1 MEFAGIVAGKVL
13 KQSKT
18 GVRTYLLVKTEKW
31 QICGGQSETLPAK
44 GYVLCAVESG
54 MGKTG
59 ALQAKGDVLCNVKT
73 EAGHAE
79 RNVSGG
85 QETTSQDGLPS
96 IGSRV
101 RISGSFLLYT
111 EATNI
116 GQFDARNYYAARK
129 IYGQVKKAT
138 LVYSTPP
145 NIIGRGK
152 ECLWQLR
159 RHLAETFLEVYG
171 EENGALLAA
180 MLLGERTFLSEE
192 TQSLYKAAGALHVIA
207 VSGLHISLLGLGLYR
222 LLRRIF
228 AAQAPAAVIS
238 VLCMAAYVFLVG
250 NPPSAVRAFIMFAM
264 GLLAGYWKR
273 TLDTPT
279 ALSLSAAII
288 LMGNPFYIGQSS
300 FLLSFLAIL
309 AISVFQPALKECLA
323 LINPYHFPLFRLLGS
338 RRAWGLRHLDPRK
351 SWRLYPLGSRKSW
364 RLCLLGSRKFW
375 RLCLLGSRQTWRL
388 RHLDPQKVTGVW
400 HELLKKAG
408 NGLQSSFS
416 VWIVTLPV
424 QLFFFSEVS
433 LFGIFF
439 NLLIIPLMGVILL
452 LGIAG
457 LFLKE
462 ISHLFV
468 FLTGSAFT
476 DLEITVISICRYAEG
491 IFFAIIKA
499 GGSLA
504 DRLSFAMWTPG
515 KPVYGKMLLAFCLL
529 ILFCLLGNL
538 SENGRTFP
546 EKFWKYRL
554 GILLGV
560 ILLLAGYP
568 AHNLQITFL
577 DVGQGDGICME
588 LPDGRVYLM
597 DGGSSDV
604 SKVGNYRL
612 VPFLKAKGIR
622 KIDAVFLSH
631 GDTDHINGI
640 AELLEENQISIDC
653 VCLPAGAEQEEF
665 AEIKDLART
674 RNISVRTIQAGDFWE
689 NNGTKFWCLNPAD
702 VTESGNAAS
711 VVLYM
716 EYQNFSML
724 LTGDLE
730 GEGEKSVA
738 ALLRSNA
745 ITGISVLK
753 VAHHGSKNS
762 TKEEFLR
769 QCSPAVA
776 VISCGE
782 RNTYGHPHKET
793 LERLNDMGTAVYRT
807 DCSGAV
813 QITVSGSRMKVTEY
827 RRR

>member
-1 MEFAGIVAGKVL
+1 MELAGIVAGKVL

-18 GVRTYLLVKTEKW
+18 GVRTYLMVKTEKW
-31 QICGGQSETLPAK
+31 QFSGGQSETLPAK
-44 GYVLCAVESG
+44 GYVLCAVEG
-54 MGKTG
+54 RIGKMGT
-59 ALQAKGDVLCNVKT
+59 LQAKGNVLCNVKT
-73 EAGHAE
+73 GEGHTE
-79 RNVSGG
+79 RNVSGRKG
-85 QETTSQDGLPS
+85 TSSQDGLPS

-101 RISGSFLLYT
+101 RISGSFSLYT

-129 IYGQVKKAT
+129 IYGQVKKAAI
-138 LVYSTPP
+138 VYTEPP
-145 NIIGRGK
+145 NITGRGK

-180 MLLGERTFLSEE
+180 MLLGERTYLSEE

-228 AAQAPAAVIS
+228 DAQAPAAVIS

-309 AISVFQPALKECLA
+309 AIAVFQPALKECLA
-323 LINPYHFPLFRLLGS
+323 HINPYHFPLSRLLDSRKFWRLHPLGSRWAWRLHLLDSRKFWRLHLLGS
-338 RRAWGLRHLDPRK
+338 RRAWRLHLLD
-351 SWRLYPLGSRKSW
+351 
-364 RLCLLGSRKFW
+364 SRKF
-375 RLCLLGSRQTWRL
+375 WRL
-388 RHLDPQKVTGVW
+388 RHLDPQKVPEVC
-400 HELLKKAG
+400 HEFLKKAG

-416 VWIVTLPV
+416 VWMVTLPV

-462 ISHLFV
+462 IFHLFT
-468 FLTGSAFT
+468 FLTGSVLT

-491 IFFAIIKA
+491 LFFAVIKA

-504 DRLSFAMWTPG
+504 DRLSFTMWMPG
-515 KPVYGKMLLAFCLL
+515 KPAYGKMLLAFCLL
-529 ILFCLLGNL
+529 LLFCLLGNL

-568 AHNLQITFL
+568 SHNLQITFL
-577 DVGQGDGICME
+577 DVGQGEGICME

-631 GDTDHINGI
+631 GDADHINGI
-640 AELLEENQISIDC
+640 AELLEEKQISIDC
-653 VCLPAGAEQEEF
+653 ICLPAGAEQEEF
-665 AEIKDLART
+665 VEIRDLARA

-689 NNGTKFWCLNPAD
+689 SNGTKFLCLNPAD

-716 EYQNFSML
+716 EYENFSML

-738 ALLRSNA
+738 DLLRTNA
-745 ITGISVLK
+745 IADVSVLK

-782 RNTYGHPHKET
+782 HNTYGHPHKET
-793 LERLNDMGTAVYRT
+793 LERLNDMGTAIYRT

>member
-1 MEFAGIVAGKVL
+1 MELAGLVAGKVL

-31 QICGGQSETLPAK
+31 QFSGGQSETLPAK
-44 GYVLCAVESG
+44 GYVLCAVEGG

-59 ALQAKGDVLCNVKT
+59 AGQT
-73 EAGHAE
+73 E
-79 RNVSGG
+79 RNVSGRQG
-85 QETTSQDGLPS
+85 TSSQDGLPS

-101 RISGSFLLYT
+101 RISGSFSLYT

-129 IYGQVKKAT
+129 IYGQVKKAAI
-138 LVYSTPP
+138 VYTEPP

-228 AAQAPAAVIS
+228 DAQAPAAVIS

-309 AISVFQPALKECLA
+309 AIAVFQPALKECLA
-323 LINPYHFPLFRLLGS
+323 HINPYHFPLS
-338 RRAWGLRHLDPRK
+338 
-351 SWRLYPLGSRKSW
+351 
-364 RLCLLGSRKFW
+364 CLLGSRKFW
-375 RLCLLGSRQTWRL
+375 RL
-388 RHLDPQKVTGVW
+388 RHLDPQEVTGGCQ
-400 HELLKKAG
+400 ELLKKAG

-462 ISHLFV
+462 IFHLFT
-468 FLTGSAFT
+468 FLTGSVLT

-491 IFFAIIKA
+491 IFFSIIKA

-504 DRLSFAMWTPG
+504 DRLSFAMWMPG
-515 KPVYGKMLLAFCLL
+515 KPAYGKMLLAFGLL
-529 ILFCLLGNL
+529 LLFCLLGNL

-631 GDTDHINGI
+631 GDADHINGI
-640 AELLEENQISIDC
+640 AELLEEKQMSIDC
-653 VCLPAGAEQEEF
+653 ICLPAGAEQEEF
-665 AEIKDLART
+665 VEIRDLARA

-689 NNGTKFWCLNPAD
+689 NNGAKFWCLNPAD

-711 VVLYM
+711 MVLYM
-716 EYQNFSML
+716 EYENFSML

-738 ALLRSNA
+738 DLLRTNA
-745 ITGISVLK
+745 IADVSVLK

-769 QCSPAVA
+769 QCSPTVA

-782 RNTYGHPHKET
+782 HNTYGHPHKET
-793 LERLNDMGTAVYRT
+793 LERLNDMGTAIYRT

>member
-1 MEFAGIVAGKVL
+1 MELAGIVAGKVL

-31 QICGGQSETLPAK
+31 QICGGQSETPPAK

-73 EAGHAE
+73 GAGQTE

-85 QETTSQDGLPS
+85 QGTTSQDGLPS

-129 IYGQVKKAT
+129 IYGQVKKAAI
-138 LVYSTPP
+138 VYTEPP

-228 AAQAPAAVIS
+228 ASQAPAAVIS

-264 GLLAGYWKR
+264 GLLAEYWKR
-273 TLDTPT
+273 TLDPPT

-288 LMGNPFYIGQSS
+288 LMGNSFYIGQSS

-338 RRAWGLRHLDPRK
+338 R
-351 SWRLYPLGSRKSW
+351 
-364 RLCLLGSRKFW
+364 
-375 RLCLLGSRQTWRL
+375 QTWRL
-388 RHLDPQKVTGVW
+388 RHLDPQKVPGVC
-400 HELLKKAG
+400 HELLKKVG
-408 NGLQSSFS
+408 NGLLSSFS

-462 ISHLFV
+462 IFHLFAFLAGSV
-468 FLTGSAFT
+468 FA

-504 DRLSFAMWTPG
+504 DRLSFTMWTPG

-529 ILFCLLGNL
+529 LLFCLLGNL

-631 GDTDHINGI
+631 GDADHINGI
-640 AELLEENQISIDC
+640 AELLEEKQISIDC
-653 VCLPAGAEQEEF
+653 VCLPAGAEQEKF
-665 AEIKDLART
+665 AEIKDLARA

-813 QITVSGSRMKVTEY
+813 QITVAGNRMKVTEY

>member
-1 MEFAGIVAGKVL
+1 MELAGLVTGKVL

-31 QICGGQSETLPAK
+31 QFSGGQSETLPAK

-54 MGKTG
+54 MG
-59 ALQAKGDVLCNVKT
+59 QA
-73 EAGHAE
+73 
-79 RNVSGG
+79 SS
-85 QETTSQDGLPS
+85 SQDGLPS

-101 RISGSFLLYT
+101 RISGNFSLYT

-129 IYGQVKKAT
+129 IYGQVKKAAI
-138 LVYSTPP
+138 VYTEPP

-228 AAQAPAAVIS
+228 DAQAPAAVIS

-309 AISVFQPALKECLA
+309 AIAVFQPALKECLA
-323 LINPYHFPLFRLLGS
+323 LINPYHFPLSRLLDS
-338 RRAWGLRHLDPRK
+338 RRA
-351 SWRLYPLGSRKSW
+351 
-364 RLCLLGSRKFW
+364 
-375 RLCLLGSRQTWRL
+375 WRL
-388 RHLDPQKVTGVW
+388 RHLDPQEVTGGC

-462 ISHLFV
+462 IFHLFT
-468 FLTGSAFT
+468 FLTGSVLT
-476 DLEITVISICRYAEG
+476 DLEITVTSICRYAEG

-504 DRLSFAMWTPG
+504 DRLSLAMWMPG
-515 KPVYGKMLLAFCLL
+515 KPAYGKMLLAFGLL
-529 ILFCLLGNL
+529 LLFCLLGNL

-560 ILLLAGYP
+560 ILLLARYP

-631 GDTDHINGI
+631 GDADHINGI
-640 AELLEENQISIDC
+640 AELLEEKQMSIDC
-653 VCLPAGAEQEEF
+653 ICLPAGAEQEEF
-665 AEIKDLART
+665 VEIRDLARA

-689 NNGTKFWCLNPAD
+689 NNGAKFWCLNPAD
-702 VTESGNAAS
+702 VTASGNAAS
-711 VVLYM
+711 MVLYM
-716 EYQNFSML
+716 EYQDFSML

-730 GEGEKSVA
+730 GGGEKSVA

-782 RNTYGHPHKET
+782 HNTYGHPHKET
-793 LERLNDMGTAVYRT
+793 LERLNDMGTAIYRT

>member
-1 MEFAGIVAGKVL
+1 MELAGIVAGKVL

-18 GVRTYLLVKTEKW
+18 GVRTYLMVKTEKW
-31 QICGGQSETLPAK
+31 QFSGGQSETLPAK

-54 MGKTG
+54 MGKT
-59 ALQAKGDVLCNVKT
+59 V
-73 EAGHAE
+73 AGQTE
-79 RNVSGG
+79 RNISGRQG
-85 QETTSQDGLPS
+85 TSSQDGLPS

-101 RISGSFLLYT
+101 RISGSFSLYT
-111 EATNI
+111 ETTNI

-129 IYGQVKKAT
+129 IYGQVKKAAI
-138 LVYSTPP
+138 VYTEPP

-192 TQSLYKAAGALHVIA
+192 TQSLYKAAGTLHVIA

-228 AAQAPAAVIS
+228 DAQAPAAVIS

-309 AISVFQPALKECLA
+309 AIAVFQPALKECLA
-323 LINPYHFPLFRLLGS
+323 LINPYHFPLSRLLDS
-338 RRAWGLRHLDPRK
+338 RRA
-351 SWRLYPLGSRKSW
+351 
-364 RLCLLGSRKFW
+364 
-375 RLCLLGSRQTWRL
+375 WRL
-388 RHLDPQKVTGVW
+388 RHLDPQKVTGGC

-439 NLLIIPLMGVILL
+439 NPLIIPLMGVILL

-462 ISHLFV
+462 IFHLFT
-468 FLTGSAFT
+468 FLTGSALT
-476 DLEITVISICRYAEG
+476 DWEITVISICRYAEG

-515 KPVYGKMLLAFCLL
+515 KPVYGKMLLAFGLL
-529 ILFCLLGNL
+529 LLFCLLGNL
-538 SENGRTFP
+538 SENGRTIP

-631 GDTDHINGI
+631 GDADHINGI
-640 AELLEENQISIDC
+640 AELLEEKQMSIDC
-653 VCLPAGAEQEEF
+653 ICLPAGAEQEEF
-665 AEIKDLART
+665 VEIRDLARA

-689 NNGTKFWCLNPAD
+689 NNGAKFWCLNPAD
-702 VTESGNAAS
+702 VTASGNAAS
-711 VVLYM
+711 IVLYM
-716 EYQNFSML
+716 EYQDFSML

-782 RNTYGHPHKET
+782 HNTYGHPHKET

-827 RRR
+827 RRRR

>member
-1 MEFAGIVAGKVL
+1 MELAGIVAGKVL

-18 GVRTYLLVKTEKW
+18 GVRTYLMVKTEKW
-31 QICGGQSETLPAK
+31 QFSGGQSETLPAK

-54 MGKTG
+54 MGKT
-59 ALQAKGDVLCNVKT
+59 V
-73 EAGHAE
+73 AGQTE
-79 RNVSGG
+79 RNISGRQG
-85 QETTSQDGLPS
+85 TSSQDGLPS

-101 RISGSFLLYT
+101 RISGSFSLYT

-129 IYGQVKKAT
+129 IYGQVKKAAI
-138 LVYSTPP
+138 VYTEPP

-192 TQSLYKAAGALHVIA
+192 TQSLYKAAGTLHVIA

-228 AAQAPAAVIS
+228 DAQAPAAVIS

-250 NPPSAVRAFIMFAM
+250 NPPSAVRAFIMFSM

-309 AISVFQPALKECLA
+309 AIAVFQPALKECLA
-323 LINPYHFPLFRLLGS
+323 LINPYHFPLSRLLDS
-338 RRAWGLRHLDPRK
+338 RRA
-351 SWRLYPLGSRKSW
+351 
-364 RLCLLGSRKFW
+364 
-375 RLCLLGSRQTWRL
+375 WRL
-388 RHLDPQKVTGVW
+388 RHLDPQKVTGGC

-462 ISHLFV
+462 IFHLFT
-468 FLTGSAFT
+468 FLTGSALT
-476 DLEITVISICRYAEG
+476 DWEITVISICRYAEG

-515 KPVYGKMLLAFCLL
+515 KPVYGKMLLAFGLL
-529 ILFCLLGNL
+529 LLFCLLGNL
-538 SENGRTFP
+538 SENGRTIP

-588 LPDGRVYLM
+588 LPDGSVYLM

-631 GDTDHINGI
+631 GDADHINGI
-640 AELLEENQISIDC
+640 AELLEEKQMSIDC
-653 VCLPAGAEQEEF
+653 ICLPAGAEQEEF
-665 AEIKDLART
+665 VEIRDLARA

-689 NNGTKFWCLNPAD
+689 NNGAKFWCLNPAD

-711 VVLYM
+711 MVLYM
-716 EYQNFSML
+716 EYQDFSML

-782 RNTYGHPHKET
+782 HNTYGHPHKET

>member
-1 MEFAGIVAGKVL
+1 MELAGLVTGKVL

-31 QICGGQSETLPAK
+31 QFSGGQSETLPAK

-59 ALQAKGDVLCNVKT
+59 AGQT
-73 EAGHAE
+73 E
-79 RNVSGG
+79 RNVSGRQG
-85 QETTSQDGLPS
+85 TSSQDGLPS

-101 RISGSFLLYT
+101 RISGNFSLYT

-129 IYGQVKKAT
+129 IYGQVKKAAI
-138 LVYSTPP
+138 VYTEPP
-145 NIIGRGK
+145 NITGRGK

-228 AAQAPAAVIS
+228 DAQAPAAVIS

-309 AISVFQPALKECLA
+309 AIAVFQPALKECLA
-323 LINPYHFPLFRLLGS
+323 LINPYHFPLSRLLDS
-338 RRAWGLRHLDPRK
+338 RRA
-351 SWRLYPLGSRKSW
+351 
-364 RLCLLGSRKFW
+364 
-375 RLCLLGSRQTWRL
+375 WRL
-388 RHLDPQKVTGVW
+388 RHLDPQEVTGGC

-462 ISHLFV
+462 IFHLFT
-468 FLTGSAFT
+468 FLTGSVLT
-476 DLEITVISICRYAEG
+476 DLEITVTSICRYAEG

-504 DRLSFAMWTPG
+504 DRLSLAMWMPG
-515 KPVYGKMLLAFCLL
+515 KPAYGKMLLAFGLL
-529 ILFCLLGNL
+529 LLFCLLGNL

-560 ILLLAGYP
+560 ILLLARYP

-631 GDTDHINGI
+631 GDADHINGI
-640 AELLEENQISIDC
+640 AELLEEKQMSIDC
-653 VCLPAGAEQEEF
+653 ICLPAGAEQEEF
-665 AEIKDLART
+665 VEIRDLARA

-689 NNGTKFWCLNPAD
+689 NNGAKFWCLNPAD
-702 VTESGNAAS
+702 VTASGNAAS
-711 VVLYM
+711 MVLYM
-716 EYQNFSML
+716 KYQDFSML

-730 GEGEKSVA
+730 GGGEKSVA

-782 RNTYGHPHKET
+782 HNTYGHPHKET
-793 LERLNDMGTAVYRT
+793 LERLNDMGTAIYRT

>member
-1 MEFAGIVAGKVL
+1 MELAGIVAGKVL

-31 QICGGQSETLPAK
+31 QICSGQSETPPAK

-59 ALQAKGDVLCNVKT
+59 AGQT
-73 EAGHAE
+73 E
-79 RNVSGG
+79 RNVSGRQG
-85 QETTSQDGLPS
+85 NSSQDGLPS

-101 RISGSFLLYT
+101 RISGSFSLYT

-129 IYGQVKKAT
+129 IYGQVKKAVI
-138 LVYSTPP
+138 VYTEPP

-207 VSGLHISLLGLGLYR
+207 VSGLHISLLGLGLYH

-288 LMGNPFYIGQSS
+288 LIGNPFYIGQSS

-323 LINPYHFPLFRLLGS
+323 LINPYHFPLFRLLDS
-338 RRAWGLRHLDPRK
+338 RRAWGLRHLDP
-351 SWRLYPLGSRKSW
+351 
-364 RLCLLGSRKFW
+364 
-375 RLCLLGSRQTWRL
+375 
-388 RHLDPQKVTGVW
+388 QKVLGVC
-400 HELLKKAG
+400 HVLLKKVG
-408 NGLQSSFS
+408 NGLLSSFS

-462 ISHLFV
+462 IFHLFA
-468 FLTGSAFT
+468 FLADSALT

-504 DRLSFAMWTPG
+504 DRLSFTMWTPG

-529 ILFCLLGNL
+529 LLFCLLGNL
-538 SENGRTFP
+538 SENGRIFP

-640 AELLEENQISIDC
+640 AELLEEKQISIDC
-653 VCLPAGAEQEEF
+653 VCLPAGAEQEKF
-665 AEIKDLART
+665 AEIKDLARA

-793 LERLNDMGTAVYRT
+793 LEKLNDMGTAVYRT

-813 QITVSGSRMKVTEY
+813 QITVAGNRMKVTEY

>member
-1 MEFAGIVAGKVL
+1 
-13 KQSKT
+13 
-18 GVRTYLLVKTEKW
+18 
-31 QICGGQSETLPAK
+31 
-44 GYVLCAVESG
+44 
-54 MGKTG
+54 
-59 ALQAKGDVLCNVKT
+59 
-73 EAGHAE
+73 
-79 RNVSGG
+79 
-85 QETTSQDGLPS
+85 
-96 IGSRV
+96 
-101 RISGSFLLYT
+101 
-111 EATNI
+111 
-116 GQFDARNYYAARK
+116 
-129 IYGQVKKAT
+129 
-138 LVYSTPP
+138 
-145 NIIGRGK
+145 
-152 ECLWQLR
+152 
-159 RHLAETFLEVYG
+159 
-171 EENGALLAA
+171 

-228 AAQAPAAVIS
+228 ASQAPAAVIS

-338 RRAWGLRHLDPRK
+338 RQTWRLHLLDSRK
-351 SWRLYPLGSRKSW
+351 SWRLCLLGSRKSW
-364 RLCLLGSRKFW
+364 RLCLLGSRKSW

-388 RHLDPQKVTGVW
+388 RHLDPQKVPGVC
-400 HELLKKAG
+400 HELLKKVG
-408 NGLQSSFS
+408 NGLLSSFS

-462 ISHLFV
+462 ISHLFA

-504 DRLSFAMWTPG
+504 DRLSFTMWTPG

-529 ILFCLLGNL
+529 LLFCLLGKL

-631 GDTDHINGI
+631 GDADHINGI
-640 AELLEENQISIDC
+640 AELLEEKQISIDG

-665 AEIKDLART
+665 AEIKDLARA

-762 TKEEFLR
+762 TKEEFLL

>member
-1 MEFAGIVAGKVL
+1 MELEGIVAGKVL

-18 GVRTYLLVKTEKW
+18 GIRTYLLVKTEKW
-31 QICGGQSETLPAK
+31 QFSGGQSETLPAK

-59 ALQAKGDVLCNVKT
+59 AGQT
-73 EAGHAE
+73 E
-79 RNVSGG
+79 RNVSGRQG
-85 QETTSQDGLPS
+85 TSSQDGLPS

-101 RISGSFLLYT
+101 RISGSFSLYT

-116 GQFDARNYYAARK
+116 GQFDARNYYVARK
-129 IYGQVKKAT
+129 IYGQVKKAAI
-138 LVYSTPP
+138 VYTESP

-207 VSGLHISLLGLGLYR
+207 VSGLHISLLGLGMYR

-228 AAQAPAAVIS
+228 DAQAPAAVIS

-309 AISVFQPALKECLA
+309 AIAVFQPALKECLA
-323 LINPYHFPLFRLLGS
+323 HINPYHFPLS
-338 RRAWGLRHLDPRK
+338 
-351 SWRLYPLGSRKSW
+351 
-364 RLCLLGSRKFW
+364 CLLGSRKFW
-375 RLCLLGSRQTWRL
+375 RL
-388 RHLDPQKVTGVW
+388 RHLDPQEVTGGCQ
-400 HELLKKAG
+400 ELLKKAG

-462 ISHLFV
+462 IFHLFT
-468 FLTGSAFT
+468 FLTGSVLT
-476 DLEITVISICRYAEG
+476 GWEITVISICRYAEG
-491 IFFAIIKA
+491 LFFAVIKA

-504 DRLSFAMWTPG
+504 DRLSFTMWMPG
-515 KPVYGKMLLAFCLL
+515 KPAYGKMLLAFCLL
-529 ILFCLLGNL
+529 LLFCLLGNL

-560 ILLLAGYP
+560 ILLLARYP
-568 AHNLQITFL
+568 SHNLQITFL

-604 SKVGNYRL
+604 SKIGNYRL

-631 GDTDHINGI
+631 GDADHINGI
-640 AELLEENQISIDC
+640 AELLEEKQMSIDC
-653 VCLPAGAEQEEF
+653 ICLPAGAEQEEF
-665 AEIKDLART
+665 AEIRDLARA

-689 NNGTKFWCLNPAD
+689 NNGAKFWCLNPAD

-711 VVLYM
+711 MVLYM
-716 EYQNFSML
+716 EYENFSML

-738 ALLRSNA
+738 DLLRTNA
-745 ITGISVLK
+745 IADVSVLK

-769 QCSPAVA
+769 QCSPTVA

-782 RNTYGHPHKET
+782 HNTYGHPHKET
-793 LERLNDMGTAVYRT
+793 LERLNDMGTAIYRT

>member
-1 MEFAGIVAGKVL
+1 MELAGLVTGKVL

-31 QICGGQSETLPAK
+31 QFSGGQSETLPAK
-44 GYVLCAVESG
+44 GYVLCAVESR

-59 ALQAKGDVLCNVKT
+59 AGQT
-73 EAGHAE
+73 E
-79 RNVSGG
+79 RNISGRQG
-85 QETTSQDGLPS
+85 TSFQDGLPS

-101 RISGSFLLYT
+101 RISGSFSLYT

-129 IYGQVKKAT
+129 IYGQVKKAAI
-138 LVYSTPP
+138 VYTEPP

-222 LLRRIF
+222 LLCRIF
-228 AAQAPAAVIS
+228 DAQAPAAVIS

-309 AISVFQPALKECLA
+309 AIAVFQPALKECLA
-323 LINPYHFPLFRLLGS
+323 LINPYHFPLS
-338 RRAWGLRHLDPRK
+338 
-351 SWRLYPLGSRKSW
+351 
-364 RLCLLGSRKFW
+364 CLLGSRKFW
-375 RLCLLGSRQTWRL
+375 RL
-388 RHLDPQKVTGVW
+388 RHLDPQKVPEVC
-400 HELLKKAG
+400 HEFLKKAG

-462 ISHLFV
+462 IFHLFA
-468 FLTGSAFT
+468 FLTGSVLT
-476 DLEITVISICRYAEG
+476 DWEITVISICRYAEG
-491 IFFAIIKA
+491 FFFAVIKA

-504 DRLSFAMWTPG
+504 DRLSFTMWTPG
-515 KPVYGKMLLAFCLL
+515 KPVYGKMLLAFGLL
-529 ILFCLLGNL
+529 LLFCLLGNL

-631 GDTDHINGI
+631 GDADHINGI
-640 AELLEENQISIDC
+640 AELLEEKQMSIDC
-653 VCLPAGAEQEEF
+653 ICLPAGAEQEEF
-665 AEIKDLART
+665 VEIRDLARA

-689 NNGTKFWCLNPAD
+689 NNGAKFWCLNPAD
-702 VTESGNAAS
+702 VTASGNAAS
-711 VVLYM
+711 MVLYM
-716 EYQNFSML
+716 EYQDFSML

-730 GEGEKSVA
+730 GEGEKSVV

-782 RNTYGHPHKET
+782 HNTYGHPHKET
-793 LERLNDMGTAVYRT
+793 LERLNDMGTAIYRT

>member
-1 MEFAGIVAGKVL
+1 MELAGIVAGKVL

-18 GVRTYLLVKTEKW
+18 GVRTYLMVKTEKW
-31 QICGGQSETLPAK
+31 QFSGGQSETLPAK

-54 MGKTG
+54 MGKT
-59 ALQAKGDVLCNVKT
+59 V
-73 EAGHAE
+73 AGQTE
-79 RNVSGG
+79 RNISGRQG
-85 QETTSQDGLPS
+85 TSSQDGLPS

-101 RISGSFLLYT
+101 RISGSFSLYT
-111 EATNI
+111 ETTNI

-129 IYGQVKKAT
+129 IYGQVKKAAI
-138 LVYSTPP
+138 VYTEPP

-192 TQSLYKAAGALHVIA
+192 TQSLYKAAGTLHVIA

-228 AAQAPAAVIS
+228 DAQAPAAVIS

-309 AISVFQPALKECLA
+309 AIAVFQPALKECLA
-323 LINPYHFPLFRLLGS
+323 LINPYHFPLSRLLDS
-338 RRAWGLRHLDPRK
+338 RRA
-351 SWRLYPLGSRKSW
+351 
-364 RLCLLGSRKFW
+364 
-375 RLCLLGSRQTWRL
+375 WRL
-388 RHLDPQKVTGVW
+388 RHLDPQKVTGGC

-439 NLLIIPLMGVILL
+439 NPLIIPLMGVILL

-462 ISHLFV
+462 IFHLFT
-468 FLTGSAFT
+468 FLTGSALT
-476 DLEITVISICRYAEG
+476 DWEITVISICRYAEG

-515 KPVYGKMLLAFCLL
+515 KPVYGKMLLAFGLL
-529 ILFCLLGNL
+529 LLFCLLGNL
-538 SENGRTFP
+538 SENGRTIP

-631 GDTDHINGI
+631 GDADHINGI
-640 AELLEENQISIDC
+640 AELLEEKQMSIDC
-653 VCLPAGAEQEEF
+653 ICLPAGAEQEEF
-665 AEIKDLART
+665 VEIRDLARA

-689 NNGTKFWCLNPAD
+689 NNGAKFWCLNPAD
-702 VTESGNAAS
+702 VTASGNAAS
-711 VVLYM
+711 IVLYM
-716 EYQNFSML
+716 EYQDFSML

-738 ALLRSNA
+738 VLLRSNA

-782 RNTYGHPHKET
+782 HNTYGHPHKET

>member
-1 MEFAGIVAGKVL
+1 MELAGIVAGKVL

-31 QICGGQSETLPAK
+31 QICSGQSETPPAK

-54 MGKTG
+54 MG
-59 ALQAKGDVLCNVKT
+59 QA
-73 EAGHAE
+73 
-79 RNVSGG
+79 SSS
-85 QETTSQDGLPS
+85 QEGLPS

-101 RISGSFLLYT
+101 RISGSFSLYT

-129 IYGQVKKAT
+129 IYGQVKKVAI
-138 LVYSTPP
+138 VYTEPP

-192 TQSLYKAAGALHVIA
+192 TQSLYKAAGTLHVIA

-228 AAQAPAAVIS
+228 AVQAPAAVIS

-338 RRAWGLRHLDPRK
+338 RR
-351 SWRLYPLGSRKSW
+351 
-364 RLCLLGSRKFW
+364 
-375 RLCLLGSRQTWRL
+375 TWRL

-462 ISHLFV
+462 ISHLFA
-468 FLTGSAFT
+468 FLTGCAFT
-476 DLEITVISICRYAEG
+476 NLEITVISICRYAEG

-504 DRLSFAMWTPG
+504 DRLSFTMWTPG

-529 ILFCLLGNL
+529 LLFCLLGNL

-640 AELLEENQISIDC
+640 AELLEEKQISIDC

-665 AEIKDLART
+665 AEIKDLARA

-738 ALLRSNA
+738 ALLRTNA
-745 ITGISVLK
+745 ITGVSVLK

-807 DCSGAV
+807 DCSGAI
-813 QITVSGSRMKVTEY
+813 QITVTGSRMKVTEY

>member
-1 MEFAGIVAGKVL
+1 MELAGIVAGKVL

-18 GVRTYLLVKTEKW
+18 GVRTYLMVKTEKW
-31 QICGGQSETLPAK
+31 QFSGGQSETLPAK
-44 GYVLCAVESG
+44 GYVLCAVEG
-54 MGKTG
+54 RIGEMET
-59 ALQAKGDVLCNVKT
+59 LQAKGNVLCNVKT
-73 EAGHAE
+73 GAGQTE
-79 RNVSGG
+79 RNVSGRQG
-85 QETTSQDGLPS
+85 TSSQDGLPS

-101 RISGSFLLYT
+101 RISGSFFLYT

-138 LVYSTPP
+138 IVYTEPP

-159 RHLAETFLEVYG
+159 RHLAESFLEVYG

-323 LINPYHFPLFRLLGS
+323 LINPYHFPLSRLLDS
-338 RRAWGLRHLDPRK
+338 RRA
-351 SWRLYPLGSRKSW
+351 
-364 RLCLLGSRKFW
+364 
-375 RLCLLGSRQTWRL
+375 WRL
-388 RHLDPQKVTGVW
+388 RHLDPQKVPGVC
-400 HELLKKAG
+400 HVLLKKVG
-408 NGLQSSFS
+408 NGLLSSFS

-462 ISHLFV
+462 ISHLFA

-476 DLEITVISICRYAEG
+476 DLEITVINICRYAEG

-504 DRLSFAMWTPG
+504 DRLSFTMWTPG

-529 ILFCLLGNL
+529 LLFCLLGNL

-640 AELLEENQISIDC
+640 AELLEEKQISVDC

-665 AEIKDLART
+665 AEIKDLARA

-807 DCSGAV
+807 DCSGAI
-813 QITVSGSRMKVTEY
+813 QITVTGNRMKVTEY

>member
-1 MEFAGIVAGKVL
+1 MELEGIVAGKVL

-18 GVRTYLLVKTEKW
+18 GIRTYLLVKTEKW
-31 QICGGQSETLPAK
+31 QFSGGQSETLPAK
-44 GYVLCAVESG
+44 GYVLCAVEGG

-59 ALQAKGDVLCNVKT
+59 AGQT
-73 EAGHAE
+73 E
-79 RNVSGG
+79 RNVAGG
-85 QETTSQDGLPS
+85 QGTSSQDGLPS

-101 RISGSFLLYT
+101 RISGSFSLYT

-116 GQFDARNYYAARK
+116 GQFDARNYYAARQ
-129 IYGQVKKAT
+129 IYGQVKKTAI
-138 LVYSTPP
+138 VYTEPP
-145 NIIGRGK
+145 NITGRGK

-228 AAQAPAAVIS
+228 DAQAPAAVIS

-309 AISVFQPALKECLA
+309 AIAVFQPALKECLA
-323 LINPYHFPLFRLLGS
+323 LINPYHFPLSRLWNSGNVWRIRPWNSGKFLGV
-338 RRAWGLRHLDPRK
+338 
-351 SWRLYPLGSRKSW
+351 
-364 RLCLLGSRKFW
+364 
-375 RLCLLGSRQTWRL
+375 
-388 RHLDPQKVTGVW
+388 RHLDPQKVPEVC
-400 HELLKKAG
+400 HEFLKKAG

-462 ISHLFV
+462 IFHLFA
-468 FLTGSAFT
+468 FLTGSVLT
-476 DLEITVISICRYAEG
+476 DWEITVISICRYAEG
-491 IFFAIIKA
+491 LFFAVIKA

-504 DRLSFAMWTPG
+504 DRLSFTMWMPG
-515 KPVYGKMLLAFCLL
+515 KPAYGKMLLAFGLL

-631 GDTDHINGI
+631 GDADHINGI
-640 AELLEENQISIDC
+640 AELLEEKQMSIDC
-653 VCLPAGAEQEEF
+653 ICLPAGAEQEEF
-665 AEIKDLART
+665 VEIRDLARA

-689 NNGTKFWCLNPAD
+689 NNGAKFWCLNPAD
-702 VTESGNAAS
+702 VTASGNAAS
-711 VVLYM
+711 MVLYM
-716 EYQNFSML
+716 EYQDFSML

-730 GEGEKSVA
+730 GGGEKSVA

-782 RNTYGHPHKET
+782 NNTYGHPHKET

>member
-1 MEFAGIVAGKVL
+1 MELTGIVAGKVL

-31 QICGGQSETLPAK
+31 QFSGGQSETLPAK

-59 ALQAKGDVLCNVKT
+59 AGQT
-73 EAGHAE
+73 E
-79 RNVSGG
+79 RNVSGRQG
-85 QETTSQDGLPS
+85 TSSQDGLPS

-101 RISGSFLLYT
+101 RISGSFSLYT

-129 IYGQVKKAT
+129 IYGQVKKAAI
-138 LVYSTPP
+138 VYTEPP

-207 VSGLHISLLGLGLYR
+207 VSGLHISLLGLGMYR

-228 AAQAPAAVIS
+228 DAQAPATVIS

-309 AISVFQPALKECLA
+309 AIAVFQPALKECLA
-323 LINPYHFPLFRLLGS
+323 HINPYHFPLSRLL
-338 RRAWGLRHLDPRK
+338 D
-351 SWRLYPLGSRKSW
+351 
-364 RLCLLGSRKFW
+364 SRKF
-375 RLCLLGSRQTWRL
+375 WRL
-388 RHLDPQKVTGVW
+388 RHLDPQKVTGGC

-462 ISHLFV
+462 IFHLFA
-468 FLTGSAFT
+468 FLTGSVLT

-491 IFFAIIKA
+491 LFFAVIKA

-504 DRLSFAMWTPG
+504 DRLSFTMWMPG
-515 KPVYGKMLLAFCLL
+515 KPAYGKMLLAFCLL
-529 ILFCLLGNL
+529 LLFCLLGNL

-560 ILLLAGYP
+560 IFLLAGYP

-631 GDTDHINGI
+631 GDADHINGI
-640 AELLEENQISIDC
+640 AELLEEKQISIDC
-653 VCLPAGAEQEEF
+653 ICLPAGAEQEEF
-665 AEIKDLART
+665 VEIRDLARA

-689 NNGTKFWCLNPAD
+689 SNGTKFLCLNPVD

-716 EYQNFSML
+716 EYENFSML

-738 ALLRSNA
+738 DLLRTNA
-745 ITGISVLK
+745 IADVSVLK

-782 RNTYGHPHKET
+782 HNTYGHPHKET
-793 LERLNDMGTAVYRT
+793 LERLNDMGTAIYRT

>member
-1 MEFAGIVAGKVL
+1 M
-13 KQSKT
+13 
-18 GVRTYLLVKTEKW
+18 VKTEKW
-31 QICGGQSETLPAK
+31 QFSGGQSETLPAK
-44 GYVLCAVESG
+44 GYVLCAVEG
-54 MGKTG
+54 RIGEMET
-59 ALQAKGDVLCNVKT
+59 LQAKGNVLCNVKT
-73 EAGHAE
+73 GAGQTE
-79 RNVSGG
+79 RNVSGRQG
-85 QETTSQDGLPS
+85 TSSQDGLPS

-101 RISGSFLLYT
+101 RISGSFFLYT

-138 LVYSTPP
+138 IVYTEPP
-145 NIIGRGK
+145 NITGRGK

-207 VSGLHISLLGLGLYR
+207 VSGLHISLLGLGMYR

-228 AAQAPAAVIS
+228 DAQAPAAVIS

-323 LINPYHFPLFRLLGS
+323 LINPYHFPLFRLLDS
-338 RRAWGLRHLDPRK
+338 RRAWGLHL
-351 SWRLYPLGSRKSW
+351 LN
-364 RLCLLGSRKFW
+364 
-375 RLCLLGSRQTWRL
+375 
-388 RHLDPQKVTGVW
+388 PQKVPGVC
-400 HELLKKAG
+400 HVLLKKVG
-408 NGLQSSFS
+408 NGLLSSFS

-462 ISHLFV
+462 ISHLFA

-476 DLEITVISICRYAEG
+476 DLEITVINICRYAEG

-504 DRLSFAMWTPG
+504 DRLSFTMWTPG

-529 ILFCLLGNL
+529 LLFCLLGNL

-612 VPFLKAKGIR
+612 VPFLKVKGIR

-631 GDTDHINGI
+631 GDADHINGI
-640 AELLEENQISIDC
+640 AELLEEKQISIDC

-665 AEIKDLART
+665 AEIKDLARA

-762 TKEEFLR
+762 TKEEFLL

-813 QITVSGSRMKVTEY
+813 QITVAGNRMKVTEY

>member
-1 MEFAGIVAGKVL
+1 MELAGIVAGKVL

-31 QICGGQSETLPAK
+31 QFSGGQSETLPAK

-59 ALQAKGDVLCNVKT
+59 AGQT
-73 EAGHAE
+73 E
-79 RNVSGG
+79 RNVSGRQG
-85 QETTSQDGLPS
+85 TSSQDDLPS

-101 RISGSFLLYT
+101 RISGSFSLYT

-129 IYGQVKKAT
+129 IYGQVKKAAI
-138 LVYSTPP
+138 VYTEPP

-228 AAQAPAAVIS
+228 ASQAPAAVIS

-338 RRAWGLRHLDPRK
+338 R
-351 SWRLYPLGSRKSW
+351 
-364 RLCLLGSRKFW
+364 
-375 RLCLLGSRQTWRL
+375 QTWRL
-388 RHLDPQKVTGVW
+388 RHLDPQKVPGVC
-400 HELLKKAG
+400 HELLKKVG
-408 NGLQSSFS
+408 NGLLSSFS

-462 ISHLFV
+462 ISHLFA

-504 DRLSFAMWTPG
+504 DRLSFTMWTPG

-529 ILFCLLGNL
+529 LLFCLLGNL

-640 AELLEENQISIDC
+640 AELLEEKQISIDC

-665 AEIKDLART
+665 AEIKDLARA

-689 NNGTKFWCLNPAD
+689 NNGTRFLCLNPAD

-807 DCSGAV
+807 DCSGAI
-813 QITVSGSRMKVTEY
+813 QITVTGSRMKVTEY

>member
-18 GVRTYLLVKTEKW
+18 GVRTYLMVKTEKW
-31 QICGGQSETLPAK
+31 QFSGGQSETLPAK

-59 ALQAKGDVLCNVKT
+59 AGQT
-73 EAGHAE
+73 E
-79 RNVSGG
+79 RNVSGRQG
-85 QETTSQDGLPS
+85 TSSQDGLPS

-101 RISGSFLLYT
+101 RISGSFSLYT

-129 IYGQVKKAT
+129 IYGQVKKAAI
-138 LVYSTPP
+138 VYTEPP

-228 AAQAPAAVIS
+228 DAQAPAAVIS

-309 AISVFQPALKECLA
+309 AIAVFQPALKECLA
-323 LINPYHFPLFRLLGS
+323 LINPYHFPLSRLLDS
-338 RRAWGLRHLDPRK
+338 SK
-351 SWRLYPLGSRKSW
+351 FWRLH
-364 RLCLLGSRKFW
+364 LLGSRKFW
-375 RLCLLGSRQTWRL
+375 RL
-388 RHLDPQKVTGVW
+388 RHLDPQEVTGGC
-400 HELLKKAG
+400 HELLKKEG

-462 ISHLFV
+462 IFHLFA
-468 FLTGSAFT
+468 FLTGSVLT
-476 DLEITVISICRYAEG
+476 DLEITVTSICRYAEG

-504 DRLSFAMWTPG
+504 DRLSFAMWMPG
-515 KPVYGKMLLAFCLL
+515 KPAYGKMLLAFGLL
-529 ILFCLLGNL
+529 LLFCLLGNL

-560 ILLLAGYP
+560 ILLFAGYP

-631 GDTDHINGI
+631 GDADHINGI
-640 AELLEENQISIDC
+640 AELLEEKQMSIDC
-653 VCLPAGAEQEEF
+653 ICLPAGAEKEEF
-665 AEIKDLART
+665 VEIRDLARA

-689 NNGTKFWCLNPAD
+689 NNGAKFWCLNPAD

-711 VVLYM
+711 MVLYM
-716 EYQNFSML
+716 EYQDFSML

-782 RNTYGHPHKET
+782 HNTYGHPHKET
-793 LERLNDMGTAVYRT
+793 LERLNDMGTAIYRT
-807 DCSGAV
+807 DCSGAI

>member
-1 MEFAGIVAGKVL
+1 MELAGIVAGKVL

-31 QICGGQSETLPAK
+31 QICGGQSETPPAK

-54 MGKTG
+54 MGQTS
-59 ALQAKGDVLCNVKT
+59 L
-73 EAGHAE
+73 
-79 RNVSGG
+79 
-85 QETTSQDGLPS
+85 SQDGLPS

-129 IYGQVKKAT
+129 IYGQVKKAAI
-138 LVYSTPP
+138 VYTEPP

-288 LMGNPFYIGQSS
+288 LIRNPFYIGQSS

-338 RRAWGLRHLDPRK
+338 R
-351 SWRLYPLGSRKSW
+351 
-364 RLCLLGSRKFW
+364 
-375 RLCLLGSRQTWRL
+375 QTWRL
-388 RHLDPQKVTGVW
+388 RHLDPQKVPGVC
-400 HELLKKAG
+400 HELLKKVG
-408 NGLQSSFS
+408 NGLLSSFS

-462 ISHLFV
+462 ISHLFA

-529 ILFCLLGNL
+529 LLFCLLGNL

-631 GDTDHINGI
+631 GDADHINGI
-640 AELLEENQISIDC
+640 AELLEEKQISIDC

-665 AEIKDLART
+665 AEIKDLARA

-716 EYQNFSML
+716 EYQDFSML

-813 QITVSGSRMKVTEY
+813 QITVAGNRMKVTEY

>member
-1 MEFAGIVAGKVL
+1 MELAGIVAGKVL

-31 QICGGQSETLPAK
+31 QICGGQSETPPAK

-59 ALQAKGDVLCNVKT
+59 TLQAKGDVLCNVKT
-73 EAGHAE
+73 EAGQTE
-79 RNVSGG
+79 RNVSGRQG
-85 QETTSQDGLPS
+85 TSSQDGLPS

-129 IYGQVKKAT
+129 IYGQVKKAAI
-138 LVYSTPP
+138 VYTEPP

-228 AAQAPAAVIS
+228 DAQAPAAIIS

-279 ALSLSAAII
+279 ALSLSAALI

-309 AISVFQPALKECLA
+309 AIAVFQPALKECLA
-323 LINPYHFPLFRLLGS
+323 HINPYHFPFSRLLDSRKFWRLHPLGS
-338 RRAWGLRHLDPRK
+338 RRAWRLHLLD
-351 SWRLYPLGSRKSW
+351 
-364 RLCLLGSRKFW
+364 SRKFW
-375 RLCLLGSRQTWRL
+375 RLHLLGSRRDWRLHLLDSRKFGRL
-388 RHLDPQKVTGVW
+388 RHLDPQKVTGGC

-462 ISHLFV
+462 IFHLFT
-468 FLTGSAFT
+468 FLTGSVLT

-491 IFFAIIKA
+491 LFFAVIKA

-504 DRLSFAMWTPG
+504 DRLSFTMWMPG
-515 KPVYGKMLLAFCLL
+515 KPAYGKMLLAFCLL
-529 ILFCLLGNL
+529 LLFCLLGNL

-560 ILLLAGYP
+560 ILLLARYP

-631 GDTDHINGI
+631 GDADHINGI
-640 AELLEENQISIDC
+640 AELLEEKQMSIDC
-653 VCLPAGAEQEEF
+653 ICLPAGAELEEF
-665 AEIKDLART
+665 AEITDLAKA

-782 RNTYGHPHKET
+782 HNTYGHPHKET
-793 LERLNDMGTAVYRT
+793 LERLNDMGTAIYRT

>member
-1 MEFAGIVAGKVL
+1 M
-13 KQSKT
+13 
-18 GVRTYLLVKTEKW
+18 
-31 QICGGQSETLPAK
+31 
-44 GYVLCAVESG
+44 
-54 MGKTG
+54 
-59 ALQAKGDVLCNVKT
+59 
-73 EAGHAE
+73 
-79 RNVSGG
+79 
-85 QETTSQDGLPS
+85 
-96 IGSRV
+96 
-101 RISGSFLLYT
+101 
-111 EATNI
+111 
-116 GQFDARNYYAARK
+116 
-129 IYGQVKKAT
+129 
-138 LVYSTPP
+138 
-145 NIIGRGK
+145 
-152 ECLWQLR
+152 
-159 RHLAETFLEVYG
+159 
-171 EENGALLAA
+171 
-180 MLLGERTFLSEE
+180 
-192 TQSLYKAAGALHVIA
+192 
-207 VSGLHISLLGLGLYR
+207 
-222 LLRRIF
+222 
-228 AAQAPAAVIS
+228 
-238 VLCMAAYVFLVG
+238 
-250 NPPSAVRAFIMFAM
+250 
-264 GLLAGYWKR
+264 
-273 TLDTPT
+273 
-279 ALSLSAAII
+279 
-288 LMGNPFYIGQSS
+288 
-300 FLLSFLAIL
+300 
-309 AISVFQPALKECLA
+309 
-323 LINPYHFPLFRLLGS
+323 
-338 RRAWGLRHLDPRK
+338 
-351 SWRLYPLGSRKSW
+351 
-364 RLCLLGSRKFW
+364 
-375 RLCLLGSRQTWRL
+375 
-388 RHLDPQKVTGVW
+388 DPQEVTGGC
-400 HELLKKAG
+400 HELLKKEG

-462 ISHLFV
+462 IFHLFA
-468 FLTGSAFT
+468 FLTGSVLT
-476 DLEITVISICRYAEG
+476 DLEITVTSICRYAEG

-504 DRLSFAMWTPG
+504 DRLSFAMWMPG
-515 KPVYGKMLLAFCLL
+515 KPAYGKMLLAFGLL
-529 ILFCLLGNL
+529 LLFCLLGNL

-631 GDTDHINGI
+631 GDADHINGI
-640 AELLEENQISIDC
+640 AELLEEKQMSIDC
-653 VCLPAGAEQEEF
+653 ICLPAGAEQEEF
-665 AEIKDLART
+665 VEIRDLARA

-689 NNGTKFWCLNPAD
+689 NNGAKFWCLNPAD
-702 VTESGNAAS
+702 VTASGNAAS
-711 VVLYM
+711 MVLYM
-716 EYQNFSML
+716 EYQDFSML

-730 GEGEKSVA
+730 GGGEKSVA

-782 RNTYGHPHKET
+782 HNTYGHPHKET
-793 LERLNDMGTAVYRT
+793 LERLNDMGTAIYRT

>member
-1 MEFAGIVAGKVL
+1 MELTGLVAGKVL

-31 QICGGQSETLPAK
+31 QICGGQSETPPAK

-54 MGKTG
+54 TGQTG

-73 EAGHAE
+73 EAGQAE
-79 RNVSGG
+79 RNVSGRQG
-85 QETTSQDGLPS
+85 TSSQDGLPS

-101 RISGSFLLYT
+101 HISGSFSLYT

-129 IYGQVKKAT
+129 IYGQVKKAAI
-138 LVYSTPP
+138 VYTEPP

-159 RHLAETFLEVYG
+159 RHLAESFLEVYG

-338 RRAWGLRHLDPRK
+338 R
-351 SWRLYPLGSRKSW
+351 
-364 RLCLLGSRKFW
+364 
-375 RLCLLGSRQTWRL
+375 QTWRL
-388 RHLDPQKVTGVW
+388 RHLDPQKVPGVC
-400 HELLKKAG
+400 HELLKKVG
-408 NGLQSSFS
+408 NGLLSSFS

-424 QLFFFSEVS
+424 QLFSFSEVS

-462 ISHLFV
+462 IFHLFAFLAGSV
-468 FLTGSAFT
+468 FA

-504 DRLSFAMWTPG
+504 DRLSFTMWTPG

-529 ILFCLLGNL
+529 LLFCLLGNL

-640 AELLEENQISIDC
+640 AELLEEKQISIDC

-738 ALLRSNA
+738 ALLRTNA

-813 QITVSGSRMKVTEY
+813 QITVAGNRMKVTEY

>member
-1 MEFAGIVAGKVL
+1 MELEGIVAGKVL

-18 GVRTYLLVKTEKW
+18 GVQTYLMVKTEKW
-31 QICGGQSETLPAK
+31 QFSGGQSETLPAK
-44 GYVLCAVESG
+44 GYVLCAVEG
-54 MGKTG
+54 RIGKMGT
-59 ALQAKGDVLCNVKT
+59 LQAKGNVLCNVKT
-73 EAGHAE
+73 GAGQTE
-79 RNVSGG
+79 RNVAGG
-85 QETTSQDGLPS
+85 QGTSSQDGLPS

-101 RISGSFLLYT
+101 RISGSFSLYT

-116 GQFDARNYYAARK
+116 GQFDARNYYAARE

-138 LVYSTPP
+138 IVYTEPP
-145 NIIGRGK
+145 NITGRGK

-192 TQSLYKAAGALHVIA
+192 TQNLYKAAGALHVIA

-228 AAQAPAAVIS
+228 DAQAPAAVIS

-309 AISVFQPALKECLA
+309 AIAVFQPALKECLA
-323 LINPYHFPLFRLLGS
+323 HINPYHFPFSRLLDS
-338 RRAWGLRHLDPRK
+338 RRAWRLHLLDSRRA
-351 SWRLYPLGSRKSW
+351 WRLHP
-364 RLCLLGSRKFW
+364 LGSRKFW
-375 RLCLLGSRQTWRL
+375 RLHLLGSRRAWRLHLLDSRKFWRL
-388 RHLDPQKVTGVW
+388 RHLDPQKVTGGC

-416 VWIVTLPV
+416 VWMVTLPI

-462 ISHLFV
+462 IFHLFA
-468 FLTGSAFT
+468 FLTGSVLT

-491 IFFAIIKA
+491 IFFAVIKA

-504 DRLSFAMWTPG
+504 DRLSFTMWMPG
-515 KPVYGKMLLAFCLL
+515 KPAYGKMLLAFCLL
-529 ILFCLLGNL
+529 LLFCLLGNL
-538 SENGRTFP
+538 SENGRAFP

-560 ILLLAGYP
+560 ILLLARYP
-568 AHNLQITFL
+568 SNNLQITFL

-631 GDTDHINGI
+631 GDADHINGI
-640 AELLEENQISIDC
+640 AELLEEKQMSIDC
-653 VCLPAGAEQEEF
+653 ICLPAGAEQEEF
-665 AEIKDLART
+665 VEIRDLARA

-689 NNGTKFWCLNPAD
+689 SNGTKFLCLNPAD

-716 EYQNFSML
+716 EYENFSML

-738 ALLRSNA
+738 DLLRTNA
-745 ITGISVLK
+745 IADVSVLK

-782 RNTYGHPHKET
+782 HNTYGHPHKET
-793 LERLNDMGTAVYRT
+793 LERLNDMGTAIYRT

>member
-1 MEFAGIVAGKVL
+1 MELAGIVAGKVL

-31 QICGGQSETLPAK
+31 QICGGQSETPPAK

-54 MGKTG
+54 MG
-59 ALQAKGDVLCNVKT
+59 QA
-73 EAGHAE
+73 
-79 RNVSGG
+79 SSS
-85 QETTSQDGLPS
+85 QEGLPS

-101 RISGSFLLYT
+101 RISGSFSLYT

-129 IYGQVKKAT
+129 IYGQVKKAAI
-138 LVYSTPP
+138 VYTEPP

-159 RHLAETFLEVYG
+159 RHLAESFLEVYG

-338 RRAWGLRHLDPRK
+338 R
-351 SWRLYPLGSRKSW
+351 
-364 RLCLLGSRKFW
+364 
-375 RLCLLGSRQTWRL
+375 QTWRL
-388 RHLDPQKVTGVW
+388 RHLDPQKVPGVC
-400 HELLKKAG
+400 HELLKKVG
-408 NGLQSSFS
+408 NGLLSSFS

-462 ISHLFV
+462 IFHLFA
-468 FLTGSAFT
+468 FLTGSVLT

-491 IFFAIIKA
+491 IFFAVIKA

-504 DRLSFAMWTPG
+504 DRLSFTMWMPG
-515 KPVYGKMLLAFCLL
+515 KPAYGKMLLAFCLL
-529 ILFCLLGNL
+529 LLFCLLGNL

-631 GDTDHINGI
+631 GDADHINGI
-640 AELLEENQISIDC
+640 AELLEEKQMSIDC
-653 VCLPAGAEQEEF
+653 ICLPAGAEQEEF
-665 AEIKDLART
+665 VEIRDLARA

-689 NNGTKFWCLNPAD
+689 NNGAKFWCLNPAD

-716 EYQNFSML
+716 EYENFSML

-738 ALLRSNA
+738 DLLRTNA
-745 ITGISVLK
+745 IADVSVLK

-782 RNTYGHPHKET
+782 HNTYGHPHKET
-793 LERLNDMGTAVYRT
+793 LERLNDMGTAIYRT

-813 QITVSGSRMKVTEY
+813 QITVAGSRMKVTEY

>member
-1 MEFAGIVAGKVL
+1 M
-13 KQSKT
+13 
-18 GVRTYLLVKTEKW
+18 
-31 QICGGQSETLPAK
+31 
-44 GYVLCAVESG
+44 
-54 MGKTG
+54 
-59 ALQAKGDVLCNVKT
+59 
-73 EAGHAE
+73 
-79 RNVSGG
+79 
-85 QETTSQDGLPS
+85 
-96 IGSRV
+96 
-101 RISGSFLLYT
+101 
-111 EATNI
+111 
-116 GQFDARNYYAARK
+116 
-129 IYGQVKKAT
+129 
-138 LVYSTPP
+138 
-145 NIIGRGK
+145 
-152 ECLWQLR
+152 
-159 RHLAETFLEVYG
+159 
-171 EENGALLAA
+171 
-180 MLLGERTFLSEE
+180 
-192 TQSLYKAAGALHVIA
+192 
-207 VSGLHISLLGLGLYR
+207 
-222 LLRRIF
+222 
-228 AAQAPAAVIS
+228 
-238 VLCMAAYVFLVG
+238 
-250 NPPSAVRAFIMFAM
+250 
-264 GLLAGYWKR
+264 
-273 TLDTPT
+273 
-279 ALSLSAAII
+279 
-288 LMGNPFYIGQSS
+288 
-300 FLLSFLAIL
+300 
-309 AISVFQPALKECLA
+309 
-323 LINPYHFPLFRLLGS
+323 
-338 RRAWGLRHLDPRK
+338 
-351 SWRLYPLGSRKSW
+351 
-364 RLCLLGSRKFW
+364 
-375 RLCLLGSRQTWRL
+375 
-388 RHLDPQKVTGVW
+388 DPQEVTGGC
-400 HELLKKAG
+400 HELLKKEG

-462 ISHLFV
+462 IFHLFA
-468 FLTGSAFT
+468 FLTGSVLT
-476 DLEITVISICRYAEG
+476 DLEITVTSICRYAEG

-504 DRLSFAMWTPG
+504 DRHSLAMWMPG
-515 KPVYGKMLLAFCLL
+515 KPAYGKMLLAFCLL
-529 ILFCLLGNL
+529 LLFCLLGNL

-631 GDTDHINGI
+631 GDADHINGI
-640 AELLEENQISIDC
+640 AELLEEKQMSIDC
-653 VCLPAGAEQEEF
+653 ICLPAGAEQEEF
-665 AEIKDLART
+665 VEIRDLARA

-689 NNGTKFWCLNPAD
+689 NNGAKFWCLNPAD
-702 VTESGNAAS
+702 VTASGNAAS
-711 VVLYM
+711 MVLYM
-716 EYQNFSML
+716 KYQDFSML

-730 GEGEKSVA
+730 GGGEKSVA

-782 RNTYGHPHKET
+782 HNTYGHPHKET
-793 LERLNDMGTAVYRT
+793 LERLNDMGTAIYRT

>member
-388 RHLDPQKVTGVW
+388 RHLNPQKVTGVW

-504 DRLSFAMWTPG
+504 DRLSFAMWMPG
-515 KPVYGKMLLAFCLL
+515 KPAYGKMLLAFCLL
-529 ILFCLLGNL
+529 LLFCLLGNL

-631 GDTDHINGI
+631 GDMDHINGI
-640 AELLEENQISIDC
+640 AELLEEKQIFMDC

-665 AEIKDLART
+665 VEIRDLARA

-689 NNGTKFWCLNPAD
+689 SNGTKFLCLNPAD

-716 EYQNFSML
+716 EYENFSML

-738 ALLRSNA
+738 DLLRTNA
-745 ITGISVLK
+745 IADVSVLK

-769 QCSPAVA
+769 QCNPAVA

-782 RNTYGHPHKET
+782 HNTYGHPHKET
-793 LERLNDMGTAVYRT
+793 LERLNDMGTAIYRT

>member
-1 MEFAGIVAGKVL
+1 MELEGIVAGKVL

-18 GVRTYLLVKTEKW
+18 GVQTYLMVKTEKW
-31 QICGGQSETLPAK
+31 QFSGGQSETLPAK
-44 GYVLCAVESG
+44 GYVLCAVEG
-54 MGKTG
+54 RIGKMGT
-59 ALQAKGDVLCNVKT
+59 LQAKGNVLCNVKT
-73 EAGHAE
+73 GEGHTE
-79 RNVSGG
+79 RNVSGRKG
-85 QETTSQDGLPS
+85 TSSQDGLPS

-101 RISGSFLLYT
+101 RISGSFSLYT

-129 IYGQVKKAT
+129 IYGQVKKAAI
-138 LVYSTPP
+138 VYTEPP
-145 NIIGRGK
+145 NITGRGK

-180 MLLGERTFLSEE
+180 MLLGERTYLSEE

-228 AAQAPAAVIS
+228 DAQAPAAVIS

-309 AISVFQPALKECLA
+309 AIAVFQPALKECLA
-323 LINPYHFPLFRLLGS
+323 HINPYHFPLSRLLDSRKFWRLHPLGSRWAWRLHLLDSRKFWRLHLLGS
-338 RRAWGLRHLDPRK
+338 RRAWRLHLLD
-351 SWRLYPLGSRKSW
+351 
-364 RLCLLGSRKFW
+364 SRKF
-375 RLCLLGSRQTWRL
+375 WRL
-388 RHLDPQKVTGVW
+388 RHLDPQKVPEVC
-400 HELLKKAG
+400 HEFLKKAG

-416 VWIVTLPV
+416 VWMVTLPV

-462 ISHLFV
+462 IFHLFT
-468 FLTGSAFT
+468 FLTGSVLT

-491 IFFAIIKA
+491 LFFAVIKA

-504 DRLSFAMWTPG
+504 DRLSFTMWMPG
-515 KPVYGKMLLAFCLL
+515 KPAYGKMLLAFCLL
-529 ILFCLLGNL
+529 LLFCLLGNL

-568 AHNLQITFL
+568 SHNLQITFL

-631 GDTDHINGI
+631 GDADHINGI
-640 AELLEENQISIDC
+640 AELLEEKQISIDC
-653 VCLPAGAEQEEF
+653 ICLPAGAEQEEF
-665 AEIKDLART
+665 VEIRDLARA

-689 NNGTKFWCLNPAD
+689 SNGTKFLCLNPAD

-716 EYQNFSML
+716 EYENFSML

-738 ALLRSNA
+738 DLLRTNA
-745 ITGISVLK
+745 IADVSVLK

-782 RNTYGHPHKET
+782 HNTYGHPHKET
-793 LERLNDMGTAVYRT
+793 LERLNDMGTAIYRT

>member
-1 MEFAGIVAGKVL
+1 MKLAGIVAGKVL

-31 QICGGQSETLPAK
+31 QICSGQSETLPAK

-59 ALQAKGDVLCNVKT
+59 AGQT
-73 EAGHAE
+73 E
-79 RNVSGG
+79 RNVSGRQG
-85 QETTSQDGLPS
+85 TSSQDGLPS

-101 RISGSFLLYT
+101 RISGSFFLYT

-129 IYGQVKKAT
+129 IYGQVKKAAI
-138 LVYSTPP
+138 VYTEPP
-145 NIIGRGK
+145 NITGRGK
-152 ECLWQLR
+152 ECLWQFR

-192 TQSLYKAAGALHVIA
+192 TQSLYKVAGALHVIA

-228 AAQAPAAVIS
+228 DAQAPAAVIS

-309 AISVFQPALKECLA
+309 AIAVFQPALKECLA
-323 LINPYHFPLFRLLGS
+323 HINPYHFPLSLLWNSGNV
-338 RRAWGLRHLDPRK
+338 
-351 SWRLYPLGSRKSW
+351 WRIRPWNSG
-364 RLCLLGSRKFW
+364 KFF
-375 RLCLLGSRQTWRL
+375 GA
-388 RHLDPQKVTGVW
+388 RHLDPQKVPEVC
-400 HELLKKAG
+400 HEFLKKAG

-416 VWIVTLPV
+416 VWMVTLPI

-462 ISHLFV
+462 IFHLFT
-468 FLTGSAFT
+468 FLTGSVLT

-491 IFFAIIKA
+491 LFFAVIKA

-504 DRLSFAMWTPG
+504 DRLSFTMWMPG
-515 KPVYGKMLLAFCLL
+515 KPAYGKMLLAFCLL
-529 ILFCLLGNL
+529 LLFCLLGNL

-560 ILLLAGYP
+560 ILLLARYP

-622 KIDAVFLSH
+622 KIEAVFLSH
-631 GDTDHINGI
+631 GDADHINGI
-640 AELLEENQISIDC
+640 AELLEEKQMSIDC
-653 VCLPAGAEQEEF
+653 ICLPAGAEQEEF
-665 AEIKDLART
+665 VEIKDLARA

-689 NNGTKFWCLNPAD
+689 NNGAKFWCLNPAD
-702 VTESGNAAS
+702 VTASGNAAS
-711 VVLYM
+711 MVLYM

-782 RNTYGHPHKET
+782 HNTYGHPHKET

>member
-1 MEFAGIVAGKVL
+1 M
-13 KQSKT
+13 
-18 GVRTYLLVKTEKW
+18 
-31 QICGGQSETLPAK
+31 
-44 GYVLCAVESG
+44 
-54 MGKTG
+54 
-59 ALQAKGDVLCNVKT
+59 
-73 EAGHAE
+73 
-79 RNVSGG
+79 
-85 QETTSQDGLPS
+85 
-96 IGSRV
+96 
-101 RISGSFLLYT
+101 
-111 EATNI
+111 
-116 GQFDARNYYAARK
+116 
-129 IYGQVKKAT
+129 
-138 LVYSTPP
+138 
-145 NIIGRGK
+145 
-152 ECLWQLR
+152 
-159 RHLAETFLEVYG
+159 
-171 EENGALLAA
+171 
-180 MLLGERTFLSEE
+180 
-192 TQSLYKAAGALHVIA
+192 
-207 VSGLHISLLGLGLYR
+207 
-222 LLRRIF
+222 
-228 AAQAPAAVIS
+228 
-238 VLCMAAYVFLVG
+238 
-250 NPPSAVRAFIMFAM
+250 
-264 GLLAGYWKR
+264 
-273 TLDTPT
+273 
-279 ALSLSAAII
+279 
-288 LMGNPFYIGQSS
+288 
-300 FLLSFLAIL
+300 
-309 AISVFQPALKECLA
+309 
-323 LINPYHFPLFRLLGS
+323 
-338 RRAWGLRHLDPRK
+338 
-351 SWRLYPLGSRKSW
+351 
-364 RLCLLGSRKFW
+364 
-375 RLCLLGSRQTWRL
+375 
-388 RHLDPQKVTGVW
+388 DPQKAPGVC

-408 NGLQSSFS
+408 NGLLSSFS

-462 ISHLFV
+462 ISHLFA

-504 DRLSFAMWTPG
+504 DRLSFTMWTPG

-529 ILFCLLGNL
+529 LLFCLLGNL

-631 GDTDHINGI
+631 GDADHINGI
-640 AELLEENQISIDC
+640 AELLEEKQMSVDC
-653 VCLPAGAEQEEF
+653 VCLPAGAEQEKF
-665 AEIKDLART
+665 AEIKDLARA

-730 GEGEKSVA
+730 GEGEKGVA

-807 DCSGAV
+807 DCSGAI
-813 QITVSGSRMKVTEY
+813 QITVTGNRMKVTEY

>member
-1 MEFAGIVAGKVL
+1 MELAGIVAGKVL

-31 QICGGQSETLPAK
+31 QICGGQSETPPAK
-44 GYVLCAVESG
+44 GYVLCAVEAG
-54 MGKTG
+54 TGKTG
-59 ALQAKGDVLCNVKT
+59 AGQT
-73 EAGHAE
+73 E

-85 QETTSQDGLPS
+85 QGTSSQDGLPS

-129 IYGQVKKAT
+129 IYGQVKKAAI
-138 LVYSTPP
+138 VYTEPP

-228 AAQAPAAVIS
+228 ASQAPAAVIS

-264 GLLAGYWKR
+264 GLLAEYWKR
-273 TLDTPT
+273 TLDPPT

-323 LINPYHFPLFRLLGS
+323 LINPYHFPLFRLLDS
-338 RRAWGLRHLDPRK
+338 RRAWGLHLLDPRK
-351 SWRLYPLGSRKSW
+351 R
-364 RLCLLGSRKFW
+364 
-375 RLCLLGSRQTWRL
+375 WRL
-388 RHLDPQKVTGVW
+388 RHLDPQKVPGVC
-400 HELLKKAG
+400 HELLKKVG
-408 NGLQSSFS
+408 NGLLSSFS

-462 ISHLFV
+462 IFHLFA
-468 FLTGSAFT
+468 FLADSALA

-504 DRLSFAMWTPG
+504 DRLSFTMWTPG

-529 ILFCLLGNL
+529 LLFCLLGNL

-588 LPDGRVYLM
+588 LPDGSVCLM

-640 AELLEENQISIDC
+640 AELLEEKQISIDC

-665 AEIKDLART
+665 AEIKDLARA

-724 LTGDLE
+724 LTGDME

-807 DCSGAV
+807 DCSGAI
-813 QITVSGSRMKVTEY
+813 QITVTGSRMKVTEY

>member
-1 MEFAGIVAGKVL
+1 MELAGIVAGKVL

-18 GVRTYLLVKTEKW
+18 GVRTYLMVKTEKW
-31 QICGGQSETLPAK
+31 QFSGGQSETLPAK

-54 MGKTG
+54 MGKT
-59 ALQAKGDVLCNVKT
+59 V
-73 EAGHAE
+73 AGQTE
-79 RNVSGG
+79 RNISGRQG
-85 QETTSQDGLPS
+85 TSSQDGLPS

-101 RISGSFLLYT
+101 RISGSFSLYT

-129 IYGQVKKAT
+129 IYGQVKKAAI
-138 LVYSTPP
+138 VYTEPP

-159 RHLAETFLEVYG
+159 RHLAETFLEVYV

-192 TQSLYKAAGALHVIA
+192 TQSLYKAAGTLHVIA

-228 AAQAPAAVIS
+228 DAQAPAAVIS

-309 AISVFQPALKECLA
+309 AIAVFQPALKECLA
-323 LINPYHFPLFRLLGS
+323 LINPYHFPLSRLLDS
-338 RRAWGLRHLDPRK
+338 RRA
-351 SWRLYPLGSRKSW
+351 
-364 RLCLLGSRKFW
+364 
-375 RLCLLGSRQTWRL
+375 WRL
-388 RHLDPQKVTGVW
+388 RHLDPQKVTGGC

-462 ISHLFV
+462 IFHLFT
-468 FLTGSAFT
+468 FLTGSALT
-476 DLEITVISICRYAEG
+476 DWEITVISICRYAEG

-515 KPVYGKMLLAFCLL
+515 KPAYGKMLLAFGLL
-529 ILFCLLGNL
+529 LLFCLLGNL

-631 GDTDHINGI
+631 GDADHINGI
-640 AELLEENQISIDC
+640 AELLEEKQMSIDC
-653 VCLPAGAEQEEF
+653 ICLPAGAEQEEF
-665 AEIKDLART
+665 VEIRDLARA

-689 NNGTKFWCLNPAD
+689 NNGAKFWCLNPAD

-711 VVLYM
+711 MVLYM
-716 EYQNFSML
+716 EYQDFSML

-782 RNTYGHPHKET
+782 HNTYGHPHKET

>member
-1 MEFAGIVAGKVL
+1 MELAGIVAGKVL

-31 QICGGQSETLPAK
+31 QICGGQSETPPAK

-54 MGKTG
+54 MGQTG
-59 ALQAKGDVLCNVKT
+59 TLQAKGDVLCNVKT
-73 EAGHAE
+73 EAGQTE
-79 RNVSGG
+79 RNVSGRQG
-85 QETTSQDGLPS
+85 TSSQDGLPS

-129 IYGQVKKAT
+129 IYGQVKKAAI
-138 LVYSTPP
+138 VYTEPP

-228 AAQAPAAVIS
+228 DAQAPAAIIS

-279 ALSLSAAII
+279 ALSLSAALI

-309 AISVFQPALKECLA
+309 AIAVFQPALKECLA
-323 LINPYHFPLFRLLGS
+323 HINPYHFPFSRLLDSRKFWRLHPLGSRRAWRLHLLDSRKFWRLHLLGS
-338 RRAWGLRHLDPRK
+338 RRAWRLHLLD
-351 SWRLYPLGSRKSW
+351 
-364 RLCLLGSRKFW
+364 SRKF
-375 RLCLLGSRQTWRL
+375 GRL
-388 RHLDPQKVTGVW
+388 RHLDPQKVTGGC

-462 ISHLFV
+462 IFHLFT
-468 FLTGSAFT
+468 FLTGSVLT

-491 IFFAIIKA
+491 LFFAVIKA

-504 DRLSFAMWTPG
+504 DRLSFTMWMPG
-515 KPVYGKMLLAFCLL
+515 KPAYGKMLLAFCLL
-529 ILFCLLGNL
+529 LLFCLLGNL

-560 ILLLAGYP
+560 ILLLARYP

-631 GDTDHINGI
+631 GDADHINGI
-640 AELLEENQISIDC
+640 AELLEEKQMSIDC
-653 VCLPAGAEQEEF
+653 ICLPAGAELEEF
-665 AEIKDLART
+665 AEITDLAKA

-782 RNTYGHPHKET
+782 HNTYGHPHKET
-793 LERLNDMGTAVYRT
+793 LERLNDMGTAIYRT

>member
-1 MEFAGIVAGKVL
+1 MELAGIVAGKVL

-18 GVRTYLLVKTEKW
+18 GVRTYLMVKTEKW
-31 QICGGQSETLPAK
+31 QFSGGQSETLPAK

-54 MGKTG
+54 MGKT
-59 ALQAKGDVLCNVKT
+59 V
-73 EAGHAE
+73 AGQTE
-79 RNVSGG
+79 RNISGRQG
-85 QETTSQDGLPS
+85 TSSQDGLPS

-101 RISGSFLLYT
+101 RISGSFSLYT

-129 IYGQVKKAT
+129 IYGQVKKAAI
-138 LVYSTPP
+138 VYTEPP

-192 TQSLYKAAGALHVIA
+192 TQSLYKAAGTLHVIA

-228 AAQAPAAVIS
+228 DVQAPAAVIS

-309 AISVFQPALKECLA
+309 AIAVFQPALKECLA
-323 LINPYHFPLFRLLGS
+323 LINPYHFPLSRLLDS
-338 RRAWGLRHLDPRK
+338 RRA
-351 SWRLYPLGSRKSW
+351 
-364 RLCLLGSRKFW
+364 
-375 RLCLLGSRQTWRL
+375 WRL
-388 RHLDPQKVTGVW
+388 RHLDPQKVTGGC

-462 ISHLFV
+462 IFHLFT
-468 FLTGSAFT
+468 FLTGSALT
-476 DLEITVISICRYAEG
+476 DWEITVISICRYAEG

-515 KPVYGKMLLAFCLL
+515 KPVYGKMLLAFGLL
-529 ILFCLLGNL
+529 LLFCLLGNL
-538 SENGRTFP
+538 SENGRTIP

-631 GDTDHINGI
+631 GDADHINGI
-640 AELLEENQISIDC
+640 AELLEEKQMSIDC
-653 VCLPAGAEQEEF
+653 ICLPAGAEQEEF
-665 AEIKDLART
+665 VEIRDLARA

-689 NNGTKFWCLNPAD
+689 NNGAKFWCLNPAD
-702 VTESGNAAS
+702 VTASGNAAS
-711 VVLYM
+711 MVLYM
-716 EYQNFSML
+716 EYQDFSML

-730 GEGEKSVA
+730 GGGEKSVA

-782 RNTYGHPHKET
+782 HNTYGHPHKET

>member
-1 MEFAGIVAGKVL
+1 MELAGIVAGKVL

-31 QICGGQSETLPAK
+31 QIYGGQSETPPAK

-59 ALQAKGDVLCNVKT
+59 TLQAKGDVLCNVKT
-73 EAGHAE
+73 EAGQTE
-79 RNVSGG
+79 RNVSGRQG
-85 QETTSQDGLPS
+85 TISQDGLPS

-129 IYGQVKKAT
+129 IYGQVKKAAI
-138 LVYSTPP
+138 VYTEPP

-159 RHLAETFLEVYG
+159 RHLAESFLEVYG

-192 TQSLYKAAGALHVIA
+192 TQSLYKAAGTLHVIA

-228 AAQAPAAVIS
+228 TAQAPAAVIS

-288 LMGNPFYIGQSS
+288 LMGNPFYIEQSS

-323 LINPYHFPLFRLLGS
+323 LINPYHFPLSRLLDS
-338 RRAWGLRHLDPRK
+338 RRAWGLRHLDP
-351 SWRLYPLGSRKSW
+351 
-364 RLCLLGSRKFW
+364 
-375 RLCLLGSRQTWRL
+375 
-388 RHLDPQKVTGVW
+388 QKVPGVC
-400 HELLKKAG
+400 HELLKKVG
-408 NGLQSSFS
+408 NGLLSSFS

-462 ISHLFV
+462 ISHLFA

-476 DLEITVISICRYAEG
+476 DLEITVINICRYAEG

-504 DRLSFAMWTPG
+504 DRLSFTMWTPG

-529 ILFCLLGNL
+529 LLFCLLGNL

-631 GDTDHINGI
+631 GDADHINGI
-640 AELLEENQISIDC
+640 AELLEEKQISIDC

-665 AEIKDLART
+665 AEIKDLARA

-782 RNTYGHPHKET
+782 HNTYGHPHKET
-793 LERLNDMGTAVYRT
+793 LERLNDMGTAIYRT

>member
-1 MEFAGIVAGKVL
+1 M
-13 KQSKT
+13 
-18 GVRTYLLVKTEKW
+18 
-31 QICGGQSETLPAK
+31 
-44 GYVLCAVESG
+44 
-54 MGKTG
+54 
-59 ALQAKGDVLCNVKT
+59 
-73 EAGHAE
+73 
-79 RNVSGG
+79 
-85 QETTSQDGLPS
+85 
-96 IGSRV
+96 
-101 RISGSFLLYT
+101 
-111 EATNI
+111 
-116 GQFDARNYYAARK
+116 
-129 IYGQVKKAT
+129 
-138 LVYSTPP
+138 
-145 NIIGRGK
+145 
-152 ECLWQLR
+152 
-159 RHLAETFLEVYG
+159 
-171 EENGALLAA
+171 
-180 MLLGERTFLSEE
+180 
-192 TQSLYKAAGALHVIA
+192 
-207 VSGLHISLLGLGLYR
+207 
-222 LLRRIF
+222 
-228 AAQAPAAVIS
+228 
-238 VLCMAAYVFLVG
+238 
-250 NPPSAVRAFIMFAM
+250 
-264 GLLAGYWKR
+264 
-273 TLDTPT
+273 
-279 ALSLSAAII
+279 
-288 LMGNPFYIGQSS
+288 
-300 FLLSFLAIL
+300 
-309 AISVFQPALKECLA
+309 
-323 LINPYHFPLFRLLGS
+323 
-338 RRAWGLRHLDPRK
+338 
-351 SWRLYPLGSRKSW
+351 
-364 RLCLLGSRKFW
+364 
-375 RLCLLGSRQTWRL
+375 
-388 RHLDPQKVTGVW
+388 DPQKVTGGC

-462 ISHLFV
+462 IFHLFA
-468 FLTGSAFT
+468 FLTGSVLT

-491 IFFAIIKA
+491 LFFAVIKA

-504 DRLSFAMWTPG
+504 DRLSFTMWMPG
-515 KPVYGKMLLAFCLL
+515 KPAYGKMLLAFCLL
-529 ILFCLLGNL
+529 LLFCLLGNL

-560 ILLLAGYP
+560 IFLLAGYP

-631 GDTDHINGI
+631 GDADHINGI
-640 AELLEENQISIDC
+640 AELLEEKQISIDC
-653 VCLPAGAEQEEF
+653 ICLPAGAEQEEF
-665 AEIKDLART
+665 VEIRDLARA

-762 TKEEFLR
+762 TKEEFLL

-793 LERLNDMGTAVYRT
+793 LERLNDMGTVVYRT

-813 QITVSGSRMKVTEY
+813 QITVVGNRMKVTEY

>member
-1 MEFAGIVAGKVL
+1 MELAGIVAGKVL

-18 GVRTYLLVKTEKW
+18 GVRTYLMVKTEKW
-31 QICGGQSETLPAK
+31 QFSGGQSETLPAK

-54 MGKTG
+54 MGKT
-59 ALQAKGDVLCNVKT
+59 V
-73 EAGHAE
+73 AGQTE
-79 RNVSGG
+79 RNISGRQG
-85 QETTSQDGLPS
+85 TSSQNGLPS

-101 RISGSFLLYT
+101 RISGSFSLYT

-138 LVYSTPP
+138 IVYTEPP

-192 TQSLYKAAGALHVIA
+192 TQSLYKAAGTLHVIA

-228 AAQAPAAVIS
+228 DAQAPAAVIS

-309 AISVFQPALKECLA
+309 AIAVFQPALKECLA
-323 LINPYHFPLFRLLGS
+323 LINPYHFPLSRLLDS
-338 RRAWGLRHLDPRK
+338 RRA
-351 SWRLYPLGSRKSW
+351 
-364 RLCLLGSRKFW
+364 
-375 RLCLLGSRQTWRL
+375 WRL
-388 RHLDPQKVTGVW
+388 RHLDPQKVTGGC

-462 ISHLFV
+462 IFHLFT
-468 FLTGSAFT
+468 FLTGSALT
-476 DLEITVISICRYAEG
+476 DWEITVISICRYAEG

-515 KPVYGKMLLAFCLL
+515 KPVYGKMLLAFGLL
-529 ILFCLLGNL
+529 LLFCLLGNL
-538 SENGRTFP
+538 SENGRTIP

-631 GDTDHINGI
+631 GDADHINGI
-640 AELLEENQISIDC
+640 AGLLEEKQMSIDC
-653 VCLPAGAEQEEF
+653 ICLPAGAEQEEF
-665 AEIKDLART
+665 VEIRDLARA

-689 NNGTKFWCLNPAD
+689 NNGAKFWCLNPAD
-702 VTESGNAAS
+702 VTASGNAAS
-711 VVLYM
+711 MVLYM
-716 EYQNFSML
+716 EYQDFSML

-782 RNTYGHPHKET
+782 HNTYGHPHKET

>member
-1 MEFAGIVAGKVL
+1 MELAGIVAGKVL

-31 QICGGQSETLPAK
+31 QFSGGQSETLSAK
-44 GYVLCAVESG
+44 GYVLCAVEGG

-59 ALQAKGDVLCNVKT
+59 AGQT
-73 EAGHAE
+73 E
-79 RNVSGG
+79 RNVSGRQG
-85 QETTSQDGLPS
+85 TSSQDGLPS

-101 RISGSFLLYT
+101 RISGSFSLYT

-129 IYGQVKKAT
+129 IYGQVKKAAI
-138 LVYSTPP
+138 VYTEPP

-228 AAQAPAAVIS
+228 DAQAPAAVIS

-309 AISVFQPALKECLA
+309 AIAVFQPALKECLA
-323 LINPYHFPLFRLLGS
+323 LINPYHFPLSRLLDS
-338 RRAWGLRHLDPRK
+338 
-351 SWRLYPLGSRKSW
+351 S
-364 RLCLLGSRKFW
+364 KF
-375 RLCLLGSRQTWRL
+375 WRL
-388 RHLDPQKVTGVW
+388 RHLDPQEVTWVC

-462 ISHLFV
+462 IFHLFA
-468 FLTGSAFT
+468 FLTGSVLT
-476 DLEITVISICRYAEG
+476 DLEITVTSICRYAEG

-504 DRLSFAMWTPG
+504 DRLSFMMWTPG
-515 KPVYGKMLLAFCLL
+515 KPAYGKMLLAFGLL
-529 ILFCLLGNL
+529 LLFCLLGNL

-631 GDTDHINGI
+631 GDADHINGI
-640 AELLEENQISIDC
+640 AELLEEKQMSIDC
-653 VCLPAGAEQEEF
+653 ICLPAGAEQEEF
-665 AEIKDLART
+665 AEITDLARA

-689 NNGTKFWCLNPAD
+689 NNGAKFWCLNPTD

-711 VVLYM
+711 MVLYM
-716 EYQNFSML
+716 EYQDFSML

-730 GEGEKSVA
+730 GEGEKSVV

-782 RNTYGHPHKET
+782 HNTYGHPHKET
-793 LERLNDMGTAVYRT
+793 LERLIDMGTAVYRT